1 MPYIVLLECRIE
13 ITNLYVNSLSDLT
26 TIIIL
31 YNYSLHCAARMPH

>member
-13 ITNLYVNSLSDLT
+13 ITNLYVNSMSDLT